1 MTNKSKMSKS
11 TNKKEF
17 KQADTIIL
25 KDFHAKWC
33 QPCKMQD
40 KIIEELKEKYCEKVI
55 FEDIDIDKN
64 EKIANKFDVRAVPTL
79 IIEKNGIV
87 VNRFV
92 GVTSKKILE
101 NELDNLLLNYH

>member
-1 MTNKSKMSKS
+1 MTNKLKVSKS

-17 KQADTIIL
+17 KHTDTIII

-40 KIIEELKEKYCEKVI
+40 KIIEELKEEYCEKVI

-64 EKIANKFDVRAVPTL
+64 EKIANKFDIHAVPTL
-79 IIEKNGIV
+79 IIEKNRIV

-101 NELDNLLLNYH
+101 NEINNLLKEIY